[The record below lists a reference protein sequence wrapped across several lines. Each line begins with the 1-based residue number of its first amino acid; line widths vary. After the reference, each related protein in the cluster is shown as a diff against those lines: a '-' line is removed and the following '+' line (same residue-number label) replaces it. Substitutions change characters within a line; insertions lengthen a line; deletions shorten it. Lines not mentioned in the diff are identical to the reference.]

1 MGNVLELAG
10 FVTQLCAVIDTSKIT
25 FRQTKKLKGRRKKQL
40 ITKRSQLEMIII
52 SESSKYALTA
62 LITQEHL
69 ELVHSLAMAGYGYPT
84 LLRWQTLSG
93 RVVECKDKDGIFRA
107 LLVFEMIPAL

>member
-1 MGNVLELAG
+1 M
-10 FVTQLCAVIDTSKIT
+10 
-25 FRQTKKLKGRRKKQL
+25 KGRTNKQL
-40 ITKRSQLEMIII
+40 ISKRSQLEMIII

-62 LITQEHL
+62 LITPEHL
-69 ELVHSLAMAGYGYPT
+69 ELVHFLAVSGYGYPS

-93 RVVECKDKDGIFRA
+93 RVVECKDNDGIFRA